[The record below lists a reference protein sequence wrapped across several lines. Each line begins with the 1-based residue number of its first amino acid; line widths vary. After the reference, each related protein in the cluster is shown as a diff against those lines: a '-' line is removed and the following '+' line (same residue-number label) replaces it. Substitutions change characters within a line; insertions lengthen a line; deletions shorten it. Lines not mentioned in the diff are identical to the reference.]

1 MRVAFAFLFAL
12 LLAACSGGV
21 SKEGTVVIAPGSS
34 LTAAARQLEADGVI
48 ESADGFLTYAKL
60 FGGDDPIKPGEYK
73 IEAGM
78 GDAALLKLLQSGKT
92 FQRFIVVPPG
102 LPSILVHERLMAA
115 KYLKG
120 AVAVP
125 AEGSVLPDSY
135 AYTRGETRAAVVKR
149 MQDAMTRELDKLW
162 KARKPTTVVRS
173 KAEAVNFAAIV
184 EKETAKADERRMVAG
199 VLSNRL
205 RVGERLG
212 ADATTIYPITKGKP
226 LGRMIRLSELRDP
239 NPYNTR
245 AIAGLP
251 IGPITNPGKES
262 IAAVLDPA
270 PTRAMFYVADGKG
283 GHAFA
288 ETYAQHQANKA
299 KWEAIRRER
308 GEM

>member
-1 MRVAFAFLFAL
+1 MRWFWPILAAL

-21 SKEGTVVIAPGSS
+21 SKDGTVVIAAGSS
-34 LTAAARQLEADGVI
+34 LTAAARQLEEDGVI
-48 ESADGFLTYAKL
+48 ESADGFLRYAKL
-60 FGGDDPIKPGEYK
+60 FGGDEPIKPGEYR

-102 LPSILVHERLMAA
+102 MPSILVHERLMAA
-115 KYLKG
+115 SLLKG
-120 AVAVP
+120 SVAVP

-135 AYTRGETRAAVVKR
+135 AYTRGESRAAVVKR
-149 MQDAMTRELDKLW
+149 MQDAMTKQLDALW

-173 KAEAVNFAAIV
+173 KEEAVTLASVV

-205 RVGERLG
+205 RVGERL
-212 ADATTIYPITKGKP
+212 
-226 LGRMIRLSELRDP
+226 IRKSDLQDP

-245 AIAGLP
+245 AITGLP
-251 IGPITNPGKES
+251 IGPITNPGKEA

-270 PTRAMFYVADGKG
+270 PTRAMFYVADGSG

-288 ETYAQHQANKA
+288 ETNAQHEANKA
-299 KWEAIRRER
+299 KWNALRRER

>member
-1 MRVAFAFLFAL
+1 MRLFAAFLAVL
-12 LLAACSGGV
+12 VLAACSGGV

-34 LTAAARQLEADGVI
+34 LTAAARQLEKDGVI
-48 ESADGFLTYAKL
+48 ESADGFLRYAKL
-60 FGGDDPIKPGEYK
+60 FGGSEPIKPGEYQIK
-73 IEAGM
+73 QGM
-78 GDAALLKLLQSGKT
+78 SDGDLLALLQSGKT
-92 FQRFIVVPPG
+92 FQRFVIVTPG
-102 LPSILVHERLMAA
+102 MPSILVHERLMAA
-115 KYLKG
+115 TLLTG
-120 AVAVP
+120 SVDVP

-135 AYTRGETRAAVVKR
+135 AYTRGESRAAVKKR
-149 MQDAMTRELDKLW
+149 MQDAMAKALAELW
-162 KARKPTTVVRS
+162 KQRKPTSVVRTPQ
-173 KAEAVNFAAIV
+173 EAVILAAII
-184 EKETAKADERRMVAG
+184 EKETARANERRMVAG

-226 LGRMIRLSELRDP
+226 IGRMIRVSELRDP

-262 IAAVLDPA
+262 IAAALDPA
-270 PTRAMFYVADGKG
+270 RTRAMFYVADGTG

-288 ETYAQHQANKA
+288 ETYAQHNANKA
-299 KWEAIRRER
+299 KWEALRRER